1 MEIVTGYAGK
11 AHITA
16 EDWAELNRG
25 IMGAD
30 SCVLQTGRAFESELV
45 SNNLLKIY
53 DGCGL
58 MQGRQ
63 FVIPAGKSDEITID
77 NGTQGEKRIDL
88 VVARYSKNEDAKIE
102 AIDIVLIKGAPAAT
116 DPAVPAY
123 TNGDIRAGDLTAD
136 MPLYEIELDGI
147 NVTEVRKVFKI
158 CMTNVDLSNSIGRLS
173 ANAIVEEGKN
183 SNGYYRKWNNG
194 TLEMWGSQSIT
205 RATVNQGA
213 GGVYHSDNYTFS
225 LPYTSL
231 TNVSGVSLLF
241 RSNAGVWAAQS
252 TGGDLKK
259 TLGYWVFGGANTTVS
274 GSLNFRCTG
283 TWK

>member
-30 SCVLQTGRAFESELV
+30 SVVLQTGRAFESELV

-88 VVARYSKNEDAKIE
+88 VVARYSKNEDTKIE
-102 AIDIVLIKGAPAAT
+102 AIDIVLIKGTPAAT
-116 DPAVPAY
+116 APAVPAY

-147 NVTEVRKVFKI
+147 NVTEVRKVFKM
-158 CMTNVDLSNSIGRLS
+158 CMTNADLSDKIEQFNVISSGELTMGIGSYGTTYGRYIKKCGKMVEIWINFGVSKQIPKSTKIATIPEGYWPGS
-173 ANAIVEEGKN
+173 AFYVFVPTGTKDYPINVN
-183 SNGYYRKWNNG
+183 SNGV
-194 TLEMWGSQSIT
+194 IT
-205 RATVNQGA
+205 AMEAIPADTIIRVHE
-213 GGVYHSDNYTFS
+213 VYFT
-225 LPYTSL
+225 
-231 TNVSGVSLLF
+231 
-241 RSNAGVWAAQS
+241 
-252 TGGDLKK
+252 K
-259 TLGYWVFGGANTTVS
+259 
-274 GSLNFRCTG
+274 
-283 TWK
+283 

>member
-30 SCVLQTGRAFESELV
+30 SFVLQTGKAFESELV

-58 MQGRQ
+58 LQGRQ

-88 VVARYSKNEDAKIE
+88 VVARYSKNEDTKIE
-102 AIDIVLIKGAPAAT
+102 AIDIVLIKGTPAAT

-158 CMTNVDLSNSIGRLS
+158 CMTNADLSDSINQLNANSIVETGNKYVKYADGRLVQWGRITITYTDGYGTITFPVPFAGTNGNDYFLFAQPKYVNSSFRHELLS
-173 ANAIVEEGKN
+173 AQKISLSKAALYSNQVDGGKTETHAVDWCAIG
-183 SNGYYRKWNNG
+183 R
-194 TLEMWGSQSIT
+194 
-205 RATVNQGA
+205 
-213 GGVYHSDNYTFS
+213 
-225 LPYTSL
+225 
-231 TNVSGVSLLF
+231 
-241 RSNAGVWAAQS
+241 
-252 TGGDLKK
+252 
-259 TLGYWVFGGANTTVS
+259 
-274 GSLNFRCTG
+274 
-283 TWK
+283 WK

>member
-1 MEIVTGYAGK
+1 
-11 AHITA
+11 
-16 EDWAELNRG
+16 
-25 IMGAD
+25 MGAD

-158 CMTNVDLSNSIGRLS
+158 CMTNADLSNSVGQLS

-225 LPYTSL
+225 LPYTSI

>member
-1 MEIVTGYAGK
+1 MELVTAKKGEN
-11 AHITA
+11 HITSENDA
-16 EDWAELNRG
+16 DLYRG
-25 IMGAD
+25 ILGAD
-30 SCVLQTGRAFESELV
+30 SCVLQVGRELECELV

-58 MQGRQ
+58 IQGRQ
-63 FVIPAGKSDEITID
+63 FVIPAGQNDEIIIE
-77 NGTQGEKRIDL
+77 NGTQEEKRIDL
-88 VVARYSKNEDAKIE
+88 VVVRYLKNEDTGLEEGKLI
-102 AIDIVLIKGAPAAT
+102 LIKGTPAAT

-158 CMTNVDLSNSIGRLS
+158 CMTNADLSNSVGQLS

-205 RATVNQGA
+205 RATVNQGT

-231 TNVSGVSLLF
+231 TNVSGVLLNF
-241 RSNAGVWAAQS
+241 RSNAGVWATQS

>member
-1 MEIVTGYAGK
+1 MEIITGYTGK
-11 AHITA
+11 KHITA
-16 EDWAELNRG
+16 EMDRDVNIGIVGGDSYVLVTGSQLEAEV
-25 IMGAD
+25 
-30 SCVLQTGRAFESELV
+30 S
-45 SNNLLKIY
+45 SNNEIKIKDGVVMHQGCAGSIKKNTY
-53 DGCGL
+53 D
-58 MQGRQ
+58 
-63 FVIPAGKSDEITID
+63 SITIS
-77 NGTQGEKRIDL
+77 NGSQGMKRIDL
-88 VVARYSKNEDAKIE
+88 LVLRYERNQDTNIE
-102 AIDIVLIKGAPAAT
+102 LLTLKVLQGTPAESSPT
-116 DPAVPAY
+116 IPQY
-123 TNGDIRAGDLTAD
+123 TVGDIQSGDSVSD

-158 CMTNVDLSNSIGRLS
+158 CMTNADLSDSIGRLS

-205 RATVNQGA
+205 RATVNQSS

-225 LPYTSL
+225 LPYISL
-231 TNVSGVSLLF
+231 TNVNGVSLLF
-241 RSNAGVWAAQS
+241 RSNAGVWATQS

-259 TLGYWVFGGANTTVS
+259 TLGYWVFGGTNTTVS